1 MKKTVYALLALCAAS
16 ASQIS
21 YADDHGCRVLLCL
34 AASGGAPQQCKPT
47 LDKLFRDLAKG
58 RSFPSCGMASGD
70 AVRSQIND
78 IIASNPEMTQDS
90 RGQLTDAAA
99 SVRDSYALQG
109 YNYYDPCPEGTSA
122 LGDGSYAVQGSSLP
136 VRRGIRGSAV
146 NPADLR
152 LGIGEGEGVR
162 FSFEDRM
169 LPAKVCVG
177 NFVGNAFASK
187 SDGWRSRT
195 FTVGVYER
203 VVLLDPA
210 NSPRIIDVYVNS
222 TLYRR
227 VRW

>member
-1 MKKTVYALLALCAAS
+1 MKKTFYALLALCAAS
-16 ASQIS
+16 ATQIS
-21 YADDHGCRVLLCL
+21 YADDYGCRVLLCL
-34 AASGGAPQQCKPT
+34 AASGATPQECKPT
-47 LDKLFRDLAKG
+47 LDKLFRDLARG
-58 RSFPSCGMASGD
+58 RSFPSCSMASGD
-70 AVRSQIND
+70 GVRSQIND

-90 RGQLTDAAA
+90 RGQLTAAAA

-122 LGDGSYAVQGSSLP
+122 LGNGSYAVQGTSLP
-136 VRRGIRGSAV
+136 ARRGIWGAAV
-146 NPADLR
+146 NAADLR
-152 LGIGEGEGVR
+152 LGIGEGNGVG
-162 FSFEDRM
+162 FSFDDRT

-187 SDGWRSRT
+187 SDGWRNQTVS
-195 FTVGVYER
+195 VGVYER